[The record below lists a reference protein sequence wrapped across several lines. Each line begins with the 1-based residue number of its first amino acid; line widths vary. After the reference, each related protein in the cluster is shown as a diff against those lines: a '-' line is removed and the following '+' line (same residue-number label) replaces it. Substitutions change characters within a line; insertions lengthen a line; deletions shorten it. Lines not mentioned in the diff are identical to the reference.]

1 MGLRKRKRDKSAKAC
16 RNTSWKFSETT
27 GSKKVAVAPENSIV
41 IVEPFFGGSHKQLI
55 ELLQSEIFQPESRRV
70 FLLTLPATKWH
81 WRMRCSALYFADL
94 APTLCSNRQYIFFCS
109 SMFDLSTFLSLRH
122 DYANSKVRKII
133 YFHENQ
139 LAYPTRQD
147 DYFKR
152 EFRDFQYGYIQ
163 ILSSLVADRVCFNS
177 NFNRQSF
184 LDGIHAHFKNLPKNQ
199 KMIKGSIENKIY
211 KKSEV
216 LYYPIQEGKFGT
228 GKLRYSA
235 PGSMEQEK
243 PLHILW
249 NHRWEHDK
257 NPRGFFETICRLANE
272 GDVFLHISVVGESF
286 GEIPAIFEEYKRTF
300 ELEYSERLSIKNWG
314 YVESKDSYFH
324 ILRDADI
331 VVSTSHHEFF
341 GVSVLEAV
349 LYNCFPLVPNR
360 LVYPE
365 IYGEVP
371 EFLYNTDNQLFKRLK
386 NFCVRPNRFRRQ
398 KYEILHD
405 KFKIDQYLWDTCGSG
420 ESGSTHSILRS
431 RYQAL
436 FDVVPNTESTVC
448 RLYRH
453 IILGMIGITMLTAW
467 FSCAFFW

>member
-1 MGLRKRKRDKSAKAC
+1 MGLKKRKRDKSAKAC
-16 RNTSWKFSETT
+16 RNTSWNSSETT
-27 GSKKVAVAPENSIV
+27 GREKVAVAPENSIV

-199 KMIKGSIENKIY
+199 KMANGLIENKIY
-211 KKSEV
+211 AKSEV
-216 LYYPIQEGKFGT
+216 LYYPIQEGKFGAE
-228 GKLRYSA
+228 KLSYSA
-235 PGSMEQEK
+235 PSGTEQEK

-257 NPRGFFETICRLANE
+257 NPRGFFETICRLVDEA
-272 GDVFLHISVVGESF
+272 GVLLHISVVGESF
-286 GEIPAIFEEYKRTF
+286 GEIPAIFDEYKRMF
-300 ELEYSERLSIKNWG
+300 ELEYSERLRIENWG

-349 LYNCFPLVPNR
+349 LYDCFPLVPNR

-371 EFLYNTDNQLFKRLK
+371 EFLYNTDNQLFKKLK

-436 FDVVPNTESTVC
+436 FDVVPNTETTVC
-448 RLYRH
+448 CLHRYT
-453 IILGMIGITMLTAW
+453 ILGIAGIIVLTAW
-467 FSCAFFW
+467 FSYAFFF